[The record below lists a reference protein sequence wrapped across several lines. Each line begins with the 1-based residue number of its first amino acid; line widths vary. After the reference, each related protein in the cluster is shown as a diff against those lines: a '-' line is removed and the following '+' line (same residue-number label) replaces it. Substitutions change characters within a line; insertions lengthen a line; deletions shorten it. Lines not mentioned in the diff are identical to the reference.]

1 MGRQG
6 GSGGEREEMQMM
18 KGGQKNERERQ
29 REKEKERQKK
39 VQLPQIGTSW
49 WNICLPLPAT
59 LSALPRSTG
68 PSRPTEFL
76 ALHTFTQLLHSSG
89 LSEMSRSVL
98 ASLDHALSTLKARVL
113 PGSQDSWPMMGTM
126 LPHAG
131 NHSIFVS
138 VVSWALGTVDIN

>member
-49 WNICLPLPAT
+49 
-59 LSALPRSTG
+59 
-68 PSRPTEFL
+68 
-76 ALHTFTQLLHSSG
+76 
-89 LSEMSRSVL
+89 
-98 ASLDHALSTLKARVL
+98 
-113 PGSQDSWPMMGTM
+113 
-126 LPHAG
+126 
-131 NHSIFVS
+131 
-138 VVSWALGTVDIN
+138 